1 MEVMFIVS
9 LWSVTQISSLC
20 KTFQLH
26 SVYFTVCTLHLSKN
40 RADDNSRVRVLIFYP
55 EGPNPKGP

>member
-1 MEVMFIVS
+1 MEVMFIIL

-26 SVYFTVCTLHLSKN
+26 SVYFTVCKLHLNKN
-40 RADDNSRVRVLIFYP
+40 RADDNSRVSVNILP
-55 EGPNPKGP
+55 QGT